1 VTASGSRSSE
11 LVDHGIAPLTRWNLA
26 LQRLVGA
33 TKASQKPQAHFY
45 DHGGHALVVI
55 VKSFNN
61 TLDTHIFMVRF
72 LSVRLIY
79 PPA

>member
-1 VTASGSRSSE
+1 
-11 LVDHGIAPLTRWNLA
+11 
-26 LQRLVGA
+26 VGA

-61 TLDTHIFMVRF
+61 TLDTHFHGSVIIRTTHLPTGLAKLPTF
-72 LSVRLIY
+72 LAVQAFRMFLLYSHKMR
-79 PPA
+79 